1 MEILERFGI
10 EGKLLLVQF
19 INFAILLAVI
29 WKFILPR
36 LTSLMRE
43 RERKVADSLKGAEQ
57 ARQEIEELQA
67 KQAKEREAARAAA
80 ERIVAEAKEA
90 AHESK
95 EQIMAEARKESAA
108 LRERTEQ
115 ALAQERESL
124 RAELRAELAGLTVE
138 TTRKILTDVVT
149 PADRK
154 RLVQA
159 AEKHLAKQAKVA
171 KPTKSGG
178 KRG

>member
-10 EGKLLLVQF
+10 EGKLLLVQL
-19 INFAILLAVI
+19 INFAILLVI
-29 WKFILPR
+29 VWKFILPR
-36 LTSLMRE
+36 LTKLMRD
-43 RERKVADSLKGAEQ
+43 REQKVADSLKQAEQ
-57 ARQEIEELQA
+57 ARKEAEELQA
-67 KQAKEREAARAAA
+67 QQAKDREAARAEA
-80 ERIVAEAKEA
+80 ERILAEAKEA

-95 EQIMAEARKESAA
+95 EQVMAEARKEASA
-108 LRERTEQ
+108 LRERTEE

-124 RAELRAELAGLTVE
+124 RTELRAELAGLTVE
-138 TTRKILTDVVT
+138 TTRKILTDVVK

-159 AEKHLAKQAKVA
+159 AEKHLAKEK
-171 KPTKSGG
+171 